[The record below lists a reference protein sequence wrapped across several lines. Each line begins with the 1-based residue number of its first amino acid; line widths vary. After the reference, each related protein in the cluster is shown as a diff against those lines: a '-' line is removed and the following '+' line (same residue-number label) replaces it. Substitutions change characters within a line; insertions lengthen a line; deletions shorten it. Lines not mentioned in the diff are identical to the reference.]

1 MYRVLITDDEKIER
15 EGIKFLLSMEE
26 GEYEIHEA
34 ANGKQAL
41 NILRSQE
48 IDFLLTDIKMPH
60 MDGLELAGKA
70 REEYPDLP
78 IVIFSGYGDFSF
90 AQEAM
95 LLWSEG
101 LRIKAGRSD
110 HFS

>member
-41 NILRSQE
+41 NILLKPGDRFSSYRY
-48 IDFLLTDIKMPH
+48 KNAPH
-60 MDGLELAGKA
+60 
-70 REEYPDLP
+70 
-78 IVIFSGYGDFSF
+78 
-90 AQEAM
+90 
-95 LLWSEG
+95 
-101 LRIKAGRSD
+101 GRA
-110 HFS
+110 